1 MPTLPFTP
9 AWADALRA
17 AIDTDPTYRDA
28 GREWKWPVAL
38 VLDATPQ
45 YGYPE
50 AVAVQLTL
58 ENGGCQGA
66 EVVPAADVTAEFVL
80 RGDYPTWKL
89 VATGALDAV
98 SAVMAGRLSL
108 TGSMM
113 TLMQQASAAQALVE
127 CARQVKT
134 RYPDEG

>member
-17 AIDTDPTYRDA
+17 VIDTDPTYRDA
-28 GREWKWPVAL
+28 GRRWKWPVAL

-50 AVAVQLTL
+50 AVAVQLAL
-58 ENGGCQGA
+58 ADGGCHGA
-66 EVVPAADVTAEFVL
+66 EVLPADDVTAEFVL

-113 TLMQQASAAQALVE
+113 TLMQQASAAQALVA